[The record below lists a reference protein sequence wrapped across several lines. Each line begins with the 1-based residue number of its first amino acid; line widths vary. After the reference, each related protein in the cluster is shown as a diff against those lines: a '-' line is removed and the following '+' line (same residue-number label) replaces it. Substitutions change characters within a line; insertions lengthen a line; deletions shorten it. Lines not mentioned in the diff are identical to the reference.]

1 MGMLNEEDMTT
12 ALICNLEDKRWDTN
26 PTYPLDKEYGEL
38 VAKII
43 REYRQLKTENEELK
57 KRIEANKLLGGV
69 I

>member
-1 MGMLNEEDMTT
+1 MGMLNEEDMAT

-43 REYRQLKTENEELK
+43 REYRQLKTENKELK
-57 KRIEANKLLGGV
+57 KRIEANKMLGGV
-69 I
+69 M

>member
-1 MGMLNEEDMTT
+1 MGMLNEEDMAT
-12 ALICNLEDKRWDTN
+12 ALICNLENKRWDTN
-26 PTYPLDKEYGEL
+26 PTYPLDEEYGRL

-43 REYRQLKTENEELK
+43 KEYRQLKTENEELK